1 MRTAP
6 SVSPSPPGGNA
17 VDTSSLE
24 KFALAARHA
33 LEEGVAQRLYAL
45 ALDDD
50 GRRESPAGSDVVRG
64 RVLSNQERAW
74 RDVLLAVI
82 DEEGLAAFSS
92 RMAYTWFNRLLA
104 IRYME
109 VHGFLPCRMRMLS
122 NAEGAFEPEVLARP
136 FEVEMEG
143 LDAGEVAALVAS
155 GDDEALFRCFLL
167 AQVNELAAVM
177 PQVFGEVGAVESL
190 TLPGNLLSRNDGNAV
205 YLAVRDLPEH
215 PVDGEGE
222 PLQSVWWPKDEDG
235 DADPTEILGWLYQ
248 FYNAEARAE
257 YNSSKRKATE
267 EDLPVATQL
276 FTPRWIVRYLVENS
290 LGRLWLESHPGSRL
304 KERMP
309 YYVAPEEG
317 EGGGS
322 PADPVSAESITLCDP
337 ASGSGHMLGYAFG
350 LLCAMYE
357 EEGYRPR
364 DVPALILEKNLQ
376 GFEVDPRAAQIAAF
390 RLLMLGRE
398 QDRRMLSRGV
408 EPKITVFGDVR
419 FEDGPLEMTALEE
432 DPGLRDV
439 LAHLG
444 EVGSLWRPTEG
455 DVATL
460 RTTAAQLSDDDIFE
474 RDAKVHVERA
484 LACADALSQTFDV
497 VVTNP
502 PYMGSSRFN
511 AWMSRWIKR
520 NYPDVKGDFC
530 TCFIERSM
538 GLLSAQ
544 GYGALSTSNVWMFLT
559 SYEKLRNKLIDNFD
573 IATLVQLSV
582 HGFKGIAA
590 QVMAFVFRR
599 GYTGERGAYIRLNDF
614 DHHSLQESK
623 TLEAIQNPDCGWF
636 YRADASRFHE
646 IPGSPIA
653 YWASDAV
660 FDAFLKGNPVNDLT
674 AMPYGFKTGDNN
686 RFLRMWWECSRN
698 LVAPS
703 SEAGDAGRRLKWF
716 PYNKGGAYR
725 KWYGNNWY
733 VLNYDNNGKEVLG
746 DATIDGRSAATYS
759 PSLLFQPVDT
769 WTRISS
775 GRLAVRHRQSGSI
788 CDMTGPGLYA
798 DEQTLMRLLGLLN
811 SSIIYIISS
820 IVSPTLDFQPGQVGQ
835 YPILDLNGDEME
847 DVESLVEQSIDQS
860 KTDWDSREVSADYK
874 RNGLL

>member
-1 MRTAP
+1 M
-6 SVSPSPPGGNA
+6 
-17 VDTSSLE
+17 DTSSLE

-64 RVLSNQERAW
+64 RVLSNRERAW

-167 AQVNELAAVM
+167 AQVNELAAMM
-177 PQVFGEVGAVESL
+177 PQVFGEVGTAESL
-190 TLPGNLLSRNDGNAV
+190 TLPDNLLSRNDGNAV

-248 FYNAEARAE
+248 FYNAEAKRE
-257 YNSSKRKATE
+257 FFDSKRKATE
-267 EDLPVATQL
+267 EDLSVATQL

-290 LGRLWLESHPGSRL
+290 LGRLWLESRPGSRL
-304 KERMP
+304 KEKMP

-322 PADPVSAESITLCDP
+322 PAEPVSAESITLCDP
-337 ASGSGHMLGYAFG
+337 AAGSGHMLGYAFE

-419 FEDGPLEMTALEE
+419 FEDGPLEMTVLEE
-432 DPGLRDV
+432 NPGLRDV

-455 DVATL
+455 DVAAL
-460 RTTAAQLSDDDIFE
+460 RTTAAQLSDDDIFK

-484 LACADALSQTFDV
+484 LAYADALSQTFDV
-497 VVTNP
+497 VVANP
-502 PYMGSSRFN
+502 PYMGSSQYN
-511 AWMSRWIKR
+511 PWMAKWVKKS
-520 NYPDVKGDFC
+520 YPNSYRDLCVS
-530 TCFIERSM
+530 FIERAY
-538 GLLSAQ
+538 GLAKPAGLIAMVTMQS
-544 GYGALSTSNVWMFLT
+544 WMFLG
-559 SYEKLRNKLIDNFD
+559 SFEKMRKKLVGEKS
-573 IATLVQLSV
+573 IATMAHLGPRAFDAIGGEVV
-582 HGFKGIAA
+582 NTT
-590 QVMAFVFRR
+590 AFVLKNCDED
-599 GYTGERGAYIRLNDF
+599 GAGAYIRLVD
-614 DHHSLQESK
+614 DKGEAAKRAKLR
-623 TLEAIQNPDCGWF
+623 EAIQNSDCGWF

-653 YWASDAV
+653 YWASDIMREE
-660 FDAFLKGNPVNDLT
+660 FCRGNLLGSVAHTHLGMATCNNDL
-674 AMPYGFKTGDNN
+674 FLRLWWEVGDNS
-686 RFLRMWWECSRN
+686 FSRPA
-698 LVAPS
+698 LAAS
-703 SEAGDAGRRLKWF
+703 SLTRKWC
-716 PYNKGGAYR
+716 PYNKGGKFN
-725 KWYGNNWY
+725 KWYGNDYFILDWSE
-733 VLNYDNNGKEVLG
+733 NGEKLRAAGAVFPN
-746 DATIDGRSAATYS
+746 RSLWFKPA
-759 PSLLFQPVDT
+759 VT
-769 WTRISS
+769 WTRVSS
-775 GRLAVRHRQSGSI
+775 DRLHSRIKSAGYMF
-788 CDMTGPGLYA
+788 DMTAPSAFG
-798 DEQTLMRLLGLLN
+798 DEGILPYVLAFLN
-811 SSIIYIISS
+811 SSVANEVAGFMSAS
-820 IVSPTLDFQPGQVGQ
+820 LDFQPGQIAS
-835 YPILDLNGDEME
+835 YPLALSDTESDKIDILVDMLI
-847 DVESLVEQSIDQS
+847 ESSRD
-860 KTDWDSREVSADYK
+860 DWNSLETSWDFS
-874 RNGLL
+874 NNHLI

>member
-1 MRTAP
+1 M
-6 SVSPSPPGGNA
+6 
-17 VDTSSLE
+17 DTSSLE

-50 GRRESPAGSDVVRG
+50 GRRETPAGSDVVRG
-64 RVLSNQERAW
+64 RVLSNRERAW

-136 FEVEMEG
+136 FEVEVEG
-143 LDAGEVAALVAS
+143 LDEGEVAALVAS

-167 AQVNELAAVM
+167 AQVNELAAMM
-177 PQVFGEVGAVESL
+177 PQVFGEVGAAESL
-190 TLPGNLLSRNDGNAV
+190 TLPDNLLSRNDGNAV
-205 YLAVRDLPEH
+205 YIAVRDLPER
-215 PVDGEGE
+215 PVDGEGN

-290 LGRLWLESHPGSRL
+290 LGRLWLGSRPGSRL

-322 PADPVSAESITLCDP
+322 PTGSISAESITLCDP
-337 ASGSGHMLGYAFG
+337 AAGSGHMLGYAFG

-398 QDRRMLSRGV
+398 QDRRLLFRGV

-419 FEDGPLEMTALEE
+419 LEDGPLEMTALEE

-444 EVGSLWRPTEG
+444 EVGSLWRPAES

-460 RTTAAQLSDDDIFE
+460 RTTAAQLSDNDIFE

-660 FDAFLKGNPVNDLT
+660 FDAFNRGVALSRIAKPRQGLAT
-674 AMPYGFKTGDNN
+674 ADDA
-686 RFLRMWWECSRN
+686 RFLRLWWEVSSSNTKVDSPNAVCAANSRK
-698 LVAPS
+698 
-703 SEAGDAGRRLKWF
+703 KWF
-716 PYNKGGAYR
+716 PFNKGGSFR
-725 KWYGNNWY
+725 KWYGNNNYLVNWMDDGVELRGFSRSVVRNADTY
-733 VLNYDNNGKEVLG
+733 FMPSVTWTNVSSGKICARYSPAGSLYGNRGPSLFAPQNQLLTIQGVLNSSVMNGPASIL
-746 DATIDGRSAATYS
+746 S
-759 PSLLFQPVDT
+759 PSLTFEV
-769 WTRISS
+769 
-775 GRLAVRHRQSGSI
+775 
-788 CDMTGPGLYA
+788 
-798 DEQTLMRLLGLLN
+798 
-811 SSIIYIISS
+811 
-820 IVSPTLDFQPGQVGQ
+820 GQVAL
-835 YPILDLNGDEME
+835 YPILEDEDKTVEIANLVRDLRSDSQ
-847 DVESLVEQSIDQS
+847 V
-860 KTDWDSREVSADYK
+860 DWDSKETSWGYRRSSMV
-874 RNGLL
+874 

>member
-1 MRTAP
+1 M
-6 SVSPSPPGGNA
+6 
-17 VDTSSLE
+17 DTSSLE

-64 RVLSNQERAW
+64 RVLSSQERAW

-167 AQVNELAAVM
+167 AQVNELAAMM

-222 PLQSVWWPKDEDG
+222 PLQSVWRPKDEDG
-235 DADPTEILGWLYQ
+235 DADPTEVLGWLYQ
-248 FYNAEARAE
+248 FYNAEAKQE
-257 YNSSKRKATE
+257 FFDSKRKATE
-267 EDLPVATQL
+267 EDLPAATQL

-290 LGRLWLESHPGSRL
+290 LGRLWLESRPGSRL
-304 KERMP
+304 KEKMP

-322 PADPVSAESITLCDP
+322 PAGPVSAESITLCDP
-337 ASGSGHMLGYAFG
+337 AAGSGHMLGYAFE

-432 DPGLRDV
+432 GPDLRDV

-474 RDAKVHVERA
+474 RGAKVHVGRA
-484 LACADALSQTFDV
+484 LTYADVLSQAFDV

-502 PYMGSSRFN
+502 PYMGSFKFN
-511 AWMSRWIKR
+511 SWMSEWIKR
-520 NYPDVKGDFC
+520 NCPDVKSDLC
-530 TCFIERSM
+530 TCFIERTM
-538 GLLSAQ
+538 GMLVPK
-544 GYGALSTSNVWMFLT
+544 GYAALATSNSWMFL
-559 SYEKLRNKLIDNFD
+559 SSFEKLRNRIIDGFD
-573 IATLVQLSV
+573 IETLVQLSV

-590 QVMAFVFRR
+590 QVMAFVISE
-599 GYTGERGAYIRLNDF
+599 GYTGAKGGYIRLNDF
-614 DHHSLQESK
+614 DHHSLQETK
-623 TLEAIQNPDCGWF
+623 TLEAIQNPDCGWL

-653 YWASDAV
+653 YWASDAILGV
-660 FDAFLKGNPVNDLT
+660 FEDGEALSTVGRPRQGLKTGKNDL
-674 AMPYGFKTGDNN
+674 
-686 RFLRMWWECSRN
+686 FLRMWWEVSVNQSDYNCSSIQES
-698 LVAPS
+698 VS
-703 SEAGDAGRRLKWF
+703 SGARWF
-716 PYNKGGAYR
+716 PYNKGGDFR
-725 KWYGNNWY
+725 KWYGNNDY
-733 VLNYDNNGKEVLG
+733 VVDWE
-746 DATIDGRSAATYS
+746 ADGRRIRGFTDARGKLLSRPQNTDTYFS
-759 PSLLFQPVDT
+759 PSIT
-769 WTRISS
+769 WSNIS
-775 GRLAVRHRQSGSI
+775 VGSI
-788 CDMTGPGLYA
+788 AFRYKPAGHIYDGVGPSIFSKESDLDYLQA
-798 DEQTLMRLLGLLN
+798 ALN
-811 SSIIYIISS
+811 SSSILSISS
-820 IVSPTLDFQPGQVGQ
+820 ILSPTLTFEVGQVAS
-835 YPILDLNGDEME
+835 YPVIVDE
-847 DVESLVEQSIDQS
+847 DNRPRVASLVGELRHES
-860 KTDWDSREVSADYK
+860 KEDWDSQETSWDFR
-874 RNGLL
+874 RNPMV

>member
-1 MRTAP
+1 M
-6 SVSPSPPGGNA
+6 
-17 VDTSSLE
+17 DTSSLE

-64 RVLSNQERAW
+64 RVLSSQERAW

-167 AQVNELAAVM
+167 AQVNELAAMM

-222 PLQSVWWPKDEDG
+222 PLQSVWRPKDEDG

-248 FYNAEARAE
+248 FYNAEAKQE
-257 YNSSKRKATE
+257 FFDSKRKVTE
-267 EDLPVATQL
+267 EDLPAATQQ

-290 LGRLWLESHPGSRL
+290 LGRMWMESHPASPL
-304 KERMP
+304 KGQMP

-317 EGGGS
+317 EGVGAPVG
-322 PADPVSAESITLCDP
+322 PVSAESITLCDP
-337 ASGSGHMLGYAFG
+337 AAGSGHMLGYAFE

-364 DVPALILEKNLQ
+364 DVPSLILEKNLQ

-484 LACADALSQTFDV
+484 LAYADALSQTFDV
-497 VVTNP
+497 VVANP
-502 PYMGSSRFN
+502 PYMGSSQYN
-511 AWMSRWIKR
+511 PWMAKWVKKS
-520 NYPDVKGDFC
+520 YPNSYRDLCVS
-530 TCFIERSM
+530 FIERAY
-538 GLLSAQ
+538 GLAKPAGLIAMVTMQS
-544 GYGALSTSNVWMFLT
+544 WMFLG
-559 SYEKLRNKLIDNFD
+559 SFEKMRKKLVGEKS
-573 IATLVQLSV
+573 IATMAHLGPRAFDAIGGEVV
-582 HGFKGIAA
+582 NTT
-590 QVMAFVFRR
+590 AFVL
-599 GYTGERGAYIRLNDF
+599 GNCGEEDAGAYIRLVD
-614 DHHSLQESK
+614 DKGEAAKRAKLR
-623 TLEAIQNPDCGWF
+623 EAIQNPDCGWF

-660 FDAFLKGNPVNDLT
+660 FDAFEKGDDLSAIGRPRQGLATGKNDLFVRT
-674 AMPYGFKTGDNN
+674 
-686 RFLRMWWECSRN
+686 WWE
-698 LVAPS
+698 VAS
-703 SEAGDAGRRLKWF
+703 NRSNYGCTSIEESVASGARWF
-716 PYNKGGAYR
+716 PYNKGGDYR
-725 KWYGNNWY
+725 KWYGNNDY
-733 VLNYDNNGKEVLG
+733 VVDWESDGSRIKSFSGSVVRNP
-746 DATIDGRSAATYS
+746 ATFFL
-759 PSLLFQPVDT
+759 PSIT
-769 WTRISS
+769 WSKVS
-775 GRLAVRHRQSGSI
+775 SGSI
-788 CDMTGPGLYA
+788 AFRYKPAGHIYDVAGTSVFATDLNFLQA
-798 DEQTLMRLLGLLN
+798 VLN
-811 SSIIYIISS
+811 SSS
-820 IVSPTLDFQPGQVGQ
+820 ILSIAAMLSPTLNFEVGQ
-835 YPILDLNGDEME
+835 IASYPVIVDEGIRPKVTSIVEELRSDSKE
-847 DVESLVEQSIDQS
+847 DWDSWETSWDFRKHSLVE
-860 KTDWDSREVSADYK
+860 
-874 RNGLL
+874 

>member
-1 MRTAP
+1 M
-6 SVSPSPPGGNA
+6 
-17 VDTSSLE
+17 DTSSLE

-50 GRRESPAGSDVVRG
+50 GRRETPAGSDVVRG
-64 RVLSNQERAW
+64 RVLSNRERAW

-82 DEEGLAAFSS
+82 DEEGLATFSS

-143 LDAGEVAALVAS
+143 LDAGEVAAIVAS

-167 AQVNELAAVM
+167 AQVNELAAMM
-177 PQVFGEVGAVESL
+177 PQVFGEVGAAESL
-190 TLPGNLLSRNDGNAV
+190 TLPDNLLSRNDGNAV

-304 KERMP
+304 KERVP

-502 PYMGSSRFN
+502 PYMGSSKFN
-511 AWMSRWIKR
+511 PWMSKWVKR
-520 NYPDVKGDFC
+520 NYPDSKSDLC
-530 TCFIERSM
+530 TCFIERTM
-538 GLLSAQ
+538 GMLVPK
-544 GYGALSTSNVWMFLT
+544 GYAALATSNSWMFL
-559 SYEKLRNKLIDNFD
+559 SSFEKLRNRIIDGFD
-573 IATLVQLSV
+573 IETLVQLSV
-582 HGFKGIAA
+582 QGFKGIAA
-590 QVMAFVFRR
+590 QVMAFVISK
-599 GYTGERGAYIRLNDF
+599 GYTGAKGGYIRLNEF
-614 DHHSLQESK
+614 NHHSLQEPK
-623 TLEAIQNPDCGWF
+623 ALEAIQNPDCGWF

-660 FDAFLKGNPVNDLT
+660 FDAFRTSRHLKEYSEPKQGLAT
-674 AMPYGFKTGDNN
+674 SNN
-686 RFLRMWWECSRN
+686 SRFLRAWWEVSETSTNWNATSR
-698 LVAPS
+698 VQAMES
-703 SEAGDAGRRLKWF
+703 GVKWF
-716 PYNKGGAYR
+716 PIVRGGSFR
-725 KWYGNNWY
+725 KWFGNQFELVDWEN
-733 VLNYDNNGKEVLG
+733 DGDEIKKEVLRKYPYLNKP
-746 DATIDGRSAATYS
+746 DFVVKNQDSYFM
-759 PSLLFQPVDT
+759 PSIS
-769 WTRISS
+769 WSKISS
-775 GRLAVRHRQSGSI
+775 GDLSFRVNPPGSLFEVA
-788 CDMTGPGLYA
+788 GPSLFFIGDRPERYV
-798 DEQTLMRLLGLLN
+798 LGLLN
-811 SSIIYIISS
+811 SSVISH
-820 IVSPTLDFQPGQVGQ
+820 IATILSPTMNYEVGQ
-835 YPILDLNGDEME
+835 ISEYPIFKNKNNE
-847 DVESLVEQSIDQS
+847 DAIEEIVDNLCSGS
-860 KTDWDSREVSADYK
+860 KIDWDSQETSWGFR
-874 RNGLL
+874 RNPMV

>member
-1 MRTAP
+1 
-6 SVSPSPPGGNA
+6 V
-17 VDTSSLE
+17 
-24 KFALAARHA
+24 
-33 LEEGVAQRLYAL
+33 
-45 ALDDD
+45 
-50 GRRESPAGSDVVRG
+50 
-64 RVLSNQERAW
+64 
-74 RDVLLAVI
+74 
-82 DEEGLAAFSS
+82 AAF
-92 RMAYTWFNRLLA
+92 
-104 IRYME
+104 
-109 VHGFLPCRMRMLS
+109 
-122 NAEGAFEPEVLARP
+122 
-136 FEVEMEG
+136 
-143 LDAGEVAALVAS
+143 VAS
-155 GDDEALFRCFLL
+155 GKDEALFRCFLL

-177 PQVFGEVGAVESL
+177 PQVFGEVGAAESL
-190 TLPGNLLSRNDGNAV
+190 TLPDNLLSRNDGNAV

-267 EDLPVATQL
+267 EDLSVATQL

-290 LGRLWLESHPGSRL
+290 LGRLWLESRPGSRL

-317 EGGGS
+317 EGDGS
-322 PADPVSAESITLCDP
+322 PAEPVSAESITLCDP
-337 ASGSGHMLGYAFG
+337 AAGSGHMLGYAFG

-364 DVPALILEKNLQ
+364 DVPSLILEKNLQ

-408 EPKITVFGDVR
+408 GPKITVFGDVR

-444 EVGSLWRPTEG
+444 EVGSLWRPAES

-636 YRADASRFHE
+636 YRSDASRFHE

-653 YWASDAV
+653 YWAPLPLI
-660 FDAFLKGNPVNDLT
+660 DAFRSGELLRGCAEVRVGLQTSSND
-674 AMPYGFKTGDNN
+674 
-686 RFLRMWWECSRN
+686 RFLRKWYECSE
-698 LVAPS
+698 
-703 SEAGDAGRRLKWF
+703 SEINADCGSPDESHASPAKW
-716 PYNKGGAYR
+716 YLHNKGGAFR
-725 KWYGNNWY
+725 KWSGNIDHV
-733 VLNYDNNGKEVLG
+733 VLYRNNGEDLRSSSGGSVVSDKYAFLSAITYSRITSGAISFREHPKGSLF
-746 DATIDGRSAATYS
+746 DSAAVNIF
-759 PSLLFQPVDT
+759 P
-769 WTRISS
+769 RIDD
-775 GRLAVRHRQSGSI
+775 R
-788 CDMTGPGLYA
+788 YY
-798 DEQTLMRLLGLLN
+798 LLGLLN
-811 SSIIYIISS
+811 SAVIRDLL
-820 IVSPTLDFQPGQVGQ
+820 VFLVPTLNAQPGDVGKI
-835 YPILDLNGDEME
+835 PVITE
-847 DVESLVEQSIDQS
+847 DASITRRVSMLVRENCLISKEDCIYSETSL
-860 KTDWDSREVSADYK
+860 DYK

>member
-1 MRTAP
+1 M
-6 SVSPSPPGGNA
+6 
-17 VDTSSLE
+17 DTSSLE

-50 GRRESPAGSDVVRG
+50 GRRETPAGSDVVRG
-64 RVLSNQERAW
+64 RVLSNQERVW
-74 RDVLLAVI
+74 RDVLLAAI

-167 AQVNELAAVM
+167 AQVNELAAMM
-177 PQVFGEVGAVESL
+177 PQVFGEVGTAESL
-190 TLPGNLLSRNDGNAV
+190 TLPDNLLSRNDGNAV

-248 FYNAEARAE
+248 FYNAEAKRE
-257 YNSSKRKATE
+257 FFDSKRKATE
-267 EDLPVATQL
+267 EDLSVATQL

-290 LGRLWLESHPGSRL
+290 LGRLWLGSRPGSRL
-304 KERMP
+304 KEKMP

-322 PADPVSAESITLCDP
+322 PAEPVSAESITLCDP
-337 ASGSGHMLGYAFG
+337 AAGSGHMLGYAFE

-419 FEDGPLEMTALEE
+419 FEDGPLEMTVLEE
-432 DPGLRDV
+432 NPGLRDV

-455 DVATL
+455 DVAAL
-460 RTTAAQLSDDDIFE
+460 RTTAAQLSDDDIFK

-484 LACADALSQTFDV
+484 LAYADALSQTFDV

-502 PYMGSSRFN
+502 PYMGSKKFN
-511 AWMSRWIKR
+511 SWMTRWITK
-520 NYPDVKGDFC
+520 NYPDAKSDLFSSFVVRNISLAKECGQLGVMCPF
-530 TCFIERSM
+530 
-538 GLLSAQ
+538 
-544 GYGALSTSNVWMFLT
+544 VWMFIK
-559 SYEKLRNKLIDNFD
+559 SYKQFRDMLIDKETITSLIQLEYSGFEW
-573 IATLVQLSV
+573 ATVPICAFTFINGHIPGFRGGYVRLSE
-582 HGFKGIAA
+582 
-590 QVMAFVFRR
+590 FV
-599 GYTGERGAYIRLNDF
+599 GA
-614 DHHSLQESK
+614 SQQAPK
-623 TLEAIQNPDCGWF
+623 ALEAIRNPDCGWF

-653 YWASDAV
+653 YWASDALV
-660 FDAFLKGNPVNDLT
+660 RAFVRKGTDKHGKALD
-674 AMPYGFKTGDNN
+674 GIKTGANE
-686 RFLRMWWECSRN
+686 RMLRSWWELSRSSIN
-698 LVAPS
+698 LHARDNLDS
-703 SEAGDAGRRLKWF
+703 ITSRARWF
-716 PYNKGGAYR
+716 PCTKGGQYR
-725 KWYGNNWY
+725 KWSGNMSTVVNWF
-733 VLNYDNNGKEVLG
+733 
-746 DATIDGRSAATYS
+746 DGGRELVEYAKSVGSSCATYDKKYC
-759 PSLLFQPVDT
+759 FKTYIT
-769 WTRISS
+769 WTKVSS
-775 GRLAVRHRQSGSI
+775 GRPSFRLSESSLSETAGKCLFLPESFLYPTLAF
-788 CDMTGPGLYA
+788 
-798 DEQTLMRLLGLLN
+798 LN
-811 SSIIYIISS
+811 SSVAEEQLSIIC
-820 IVSPTLDFQPGQVGQ
+820 PTL
-835 YPILDLNGDEME
+835 NMNAGDISMLPSHDGPKSAFEIARE
-847 DVESLVEQSIDQS
+847 CIGFSS
-860 KTDWDSREVSADYK
+860 TDWNEREVSWDFE
-874 RNGLL
+874 RSPLI